1 MPLLREGQSS
11 GGSHVSVEI
20 DVTPWAQEL
29 RERHEHLTSRLGG
42 GSSTPC
48 PITIGMVE
56 HLTRNVDPQEYDPHH
71 VSIGPYHRTKHPR
84 LAREDEKLLCFH
96 AVRSAATRD
105 DVTEEVLLKEVWLLE
120 DRARSCYADPIQM
133 ETKEFVHMLLLDA
146 CYVLARF
153 TDIVGDDEGT
163 TVAVANGQVEGECH
177 TSSAALASAPAVP
190 TAGGDDS
197 DSLQDVKVVRDVL
210 YLAENQIPFFVV
222 AKVHELITGGSGTCA
237 VGTFLGYVGDLL
249 KKQQYSMA
257 TPEVTALS
265 DSDVG
270 NLLHLLHMHL
280 KPTGDGDGPKT
291 IGGGQRVGRWRS
303 ATDYHYAGVRFKSRP
318 VGADAAQC
326 ILDVKLD
333 SGGGTLLVPRLTL
346 DARTLGLLR
355 NLMGME
361 QRNPA
366 KGGMHG
372 KDVEFLWRRGIIVHS
387 LGNHA
392 EVADYFTN
400 LCKGIVFKLDDP
412 SRNYLLAT
420 CEALEKRSRSH
431 PRRWMAWLRRK
442 YFSNPWLTTGLA
454 VAAVVLF
461 CTVVQAVYSFLSY
474 KQGANQKH

>member
-1 MPLLREGQSS
+1 M
-11 GGSHVSVEI
+11 
-20 DVTPWAQEL
+20 
-29 RERHEHLTSRLGG
+29 
-42 GSSTPC
+42 
-48 PITIGMVE
+48 
-56 HLTRNVDPQEYDPHH
+56 
-71 VSIGPYHRTKHPR
+71 
-84 LAREDEKLLCFH
+84 
-96 AVRSAATRD
+96 
-105 DVTEEVLLKEVWLLE
+105 
-120 DRARSCYADPIQM
+120 
-133 ETKEFVHMLLLDA
+133 
-146 CYVLARF
+146 
-153 TDIVGDDEGT
+153 
-163 TVAVANGQVEGECH
+163 
-177 TSSAALASAPAVP
+177 
-190 TAGGDDS
+190 
-197 DSLQDVKVVRDVL
+197 
-210 YLAENQIPFFVV
+210 
-222 AKVHELITGGSGTCA
+222 
-237 VGTFLGYVGDLL
+237 
-249 KKQQYSMA
+249 
-257 TPEVTALS
+257 
-265 DSDVG
+265 
-270 NLLHLLHMHL
+270 
-280 KPTGDGDGPKT
+280 
-291 IGGGQRVGRWRS
+291 GRWRS

-355 NLMGME
+355 NLMEME

-366 KGGMHG
+366 KGSHLTAYCVFMWQVACTAS
-372 KDVEFLWRRGIIVHS
+372 DVEFLWRRGIIVHS

-454 VAAVVLF
+454 VAAVMLF

>member
-1 MPLLREGQSS
+1 
-11 GGSHVSVEI
+11 
-20 DVTPWAQEL
+20 
-29 RERHEHLTSRLGG
+29 
-42 GSSTPC
+42 
-48 PITIGMVE
+48 MVE

-71 VSIGPYHRTKHPR
+71 VSIGPYHRIKHPR
-84 LAREDEKLLCFH
+84 LARDDEKLLCFFH
-96 AVRSAATRD
+96 AVRSAARRGG
-105 DVTEEVLLKEVWLLE
+105 VTEEVLLKEVRLLE

-146 CYVLARF
+146 CYVLSRF
-153 TDIVGDDEGT
+153 TDISDDEATT
-163 TVAVANGQVEGECH
+163 TVAGVANGQVEGGEYH
-177 TSSAALASAPAVP
+177 TSSTALAPA
-190 TAGGDDS
+190 AGGDD
-197 DSLQDVKVVRDVL
+197 DTLQDVKVVRDVL

-222 AKVHELITGGSGTCA
+222 AKVHELITGGRSGTRA
-237 VGTFLGYVGDLL
+237 VGAFLGYVGDLL
-249 KKQQYSMA
+249 KKQQYSMT
-257 TPEVTALS
+257 TPEVNALS

-280 KPTGDGDGPKT
+280 KPTGDGDGLKT

-346 DARTLGLLR
+346 DGRTLGLLR
-355 NLMGME
+355 NLMEME

-366 KGGMHG
+366 KGSHLTAYCVFMWQVACTAS
-372 KDVEFLWRRGIIVHS
+372 DVEFLWRRGIIVHS